1 MRIGVNTRFL
11 LKDKLEGI
19 GWFTFETISRIVK
32 AHPEHEFYFFF
43 DRPYDK
49 QFIFADNV
57 KPVVVFPPAR
67 APFLWKLWFDY
78 ALPGVFRKYK
88 IDAFISTDGYCSLKT
103 PIPQLLVVH
112 DLAFKH
118 HRFGL
123 SAGVMRFYEKYMPL
137 YLKKAKRIVTVS
149 NFSKTDIIQ
158 QYGIDKPID
167 VVHNGFNNNFKVL
180 DESQKTT
187 IRAKYTQNN
196 PYFIFLGAIHPRKNP
211 LRLLQAFE
219 AFKKQTQANHQLV
232 LVGRKA
238 WANNELDNYYKSME
252 FKADV
257 LFLSHLP
264 LEEVKEILAAAEALV
279 YPSIFEG
286 FGIPILEAMACG
298 VPVITSN
305 TSSMPEVAGNAGL
318 LIDPLN
324 IDSIYLSLIKL
335 YNNPAFRA
343 EMILKGNDQKDK
355 FDWQKSA
362 EDLWLSFEKMMY

>member
-1 MRIGVNTRFL
+1 M
-11 LKDKLEGI
+11 
-19 GWFTFETISRIVK
+19 
-32 AHPEHEFYFFF
+32 
-43 DRPYDK
+43 
-49 QFIFADNV
+49 
-57 KPVVVFPPAR
+57 
-67 APFLWKLWFDY
+67 
-78 ALPGVFRKYK
+78 
-88 IDAFISTDGYCSLKT
+88 
-103 PIPQLLVVH
+103 H

-123 SAGVMRFYEKYMPL
+123 SAVVMRFYEKYMPL

-211 LRLLQAFE
+211 LRLLHAFE

-232 LVGRKA
+232 FVGRKA
-238 WANNELDNYYKSME
+238 WANNELDNYYKAWNLRQMFYFVS
-252 FKADV
+252 
-257 LFLSHLP
+257 SSIR
-264 LEEVKEILAAAEALV
+264 EVKEILAAAEALV

-335 YNNPAFRA
+335 YNNPAFGA
-343 EMILKGNDQKDK
+343 EMILKTIKKINLIGKK
-355 FDWQKSA
+355 C
-362 EDLWLSFEKMMY
+362 